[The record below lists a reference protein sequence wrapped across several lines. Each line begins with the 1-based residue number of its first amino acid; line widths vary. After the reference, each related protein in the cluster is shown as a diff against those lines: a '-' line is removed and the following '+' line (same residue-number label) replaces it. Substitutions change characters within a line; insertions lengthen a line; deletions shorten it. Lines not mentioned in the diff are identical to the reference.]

1 MSKIVVDIYGADAGP
16 QPVLEG
22 IVQTLRR
29 IPDFEAVLVGD
40 NSLIL
45 SAIPEDLLPRVSVI
59 DAPTYIT
66 NHDSPATVLTADC
79 KASMRQ
85 ALEYLKK
92 NEDCVG
98 LISAGNTGA
107 LLVGSIFKLGM
118 VPGMKQPALCSA
130 LPLKDGRL
138 VCLVDCGAT
147 IECRPKY
154 LAMFALLGDAFMKS
168 MCGLEAPRVGLLSV
182 GREPSKGNPLTL
194 AAYPV
199 LEKLP
204 IHFIGNIEGSD
215 LTAGVADVV
224 VSDGFSGNVLLKN
237 TEATGKFAAELLR
250 NMAADQSP
258 EIAAAFQAAAD
269 KLHYSFDFNSRGGA
283 TFLGTKKTV
292 VKMHGCANAET
303 VWACVDQI
311 LRLEAAGYAARI
323 AQAAANLPEGL

>member
-1 MSKIVVDIYGADAGP
+1 MSKIVVDLYGADAGP
-16 QPVLEG
+16 QVVLDG
-22 IVQTLRR
+22 VVLTLRR

-40 NSLIL
+40 SSLIL
-45 SAIPEDLLPRVSVI
+45 PAIPEDLLPRVSIV
-59 DAPTYIT
+59 DAPDYIT
-66 NHDSPATVLTADC
+66 NHDAPSTVLTADC

-92 NEDCVG
+92 HEDCAG

-118 VPGMKQPALCSA
+118 VKGMKQPALCSA
-130 LPLKDGRL
+130 LPLKDGKL

-147 IECRPKY
+147 IECHPRS

-182 GREPSKGNPLTL
+182 GREPGKGNPLTQ

-237 TEATGKFAAELLR
+237 TEATGKFAAALLR
-250 NMAADQSP
+250 NMAAGQEP
-258 EIAAAFQAAAD
+258 AVAEALNAAAD
-269 KLHYSFDFNSRGGA
+269 RLHYRFDFNSRGGA

-292 VKMHGCANAET
+292 VKMHGCANPET

-311 LRLEAAGYAARI
+311 LRLEAANYAARI
-323 AQAAANLPEGL
+323 ADVAAHLPEEL